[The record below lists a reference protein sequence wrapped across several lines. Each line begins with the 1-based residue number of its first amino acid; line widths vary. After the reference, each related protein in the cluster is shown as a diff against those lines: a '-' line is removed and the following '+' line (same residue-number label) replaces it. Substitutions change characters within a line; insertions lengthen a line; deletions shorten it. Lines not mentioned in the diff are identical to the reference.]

1 MRYIPSNVNLFG
13 GSMKSVI
20 ALMFAMPVIAFGGTC
35 YQATSAVPA
44 SVPGIFCVDSIEQTY
59 TPYILKASGPNNSFP
74 TELKI
79 IETSRHNEDR
89 LNFTAAAFVAKEWDS
104 ACGDGFSALLKV
116 KSEIA
121 YGEIS
126 PNDLDLSVEI
136 KTTNDTC
143 HSKPDVEIISYKK
156 I

>member
-1 MRYIPSNVNLFG
+1 
-13 GSMKSVI
+13 MKSVI

-44 SVPGIFCVDSIEQTY
+44 SVPGIFCVDSIEETY
-59 TPYILKASGPNNSFP
+59 TPYILSTKGPSFP
-74 TELKI
+74 AELKI

-89 LNFTAAAFVAKEWDS
+89 LRFTAATFVAKEWDS

-116 KSEIA
+116 KGEIA

-126 PNDLDLSVEI
+126 PNYLDLSVEI

-143 HSKPDVEIISYKK
+143 HSKPDVQVIEYKK